1 MAFSLGGVCVA
12 EVGGCAALEA
22 ASVFTL
28 GVAFHWPDSAKTA
41 SASVCL
47 HVYIYIYTQ

>member
-28 GVAFHWPDSAKTA
+28 GVAFHCPDITEKKKQRAHM
-41 SASVCL
+41 SV
-47 HVYIYIYTQ
+47 YM